1 LLPLEPLGLLGLFG
15 VVLELPLLLL
25 PLMPPLGL
33 LGEELPPEADDGLLD
48 ALEPPAALWSRWHPA
63 RARARDAA
71 TIIRTFIDP
80 PFEKGN
86 RHSAIIGPG

>member
-1 LLPLEPLGLLGLFG
+1 LPLLGLLGLFG
-15 VVLELPLLLL
+15 AVELPLELPLLL

-33 LGEELPPEADDGLLD
+33 LEEELPPDADDGLLD

-86 RHSAIIGPG
+86 PH